1 MVDRQAVG
9 DLALAIL
16 IALPL
21 AALAKSQP
29 SLQHQVASQPSV
41 AVATADRSPPGRIS
55 LLS

>member
-29 SLQHQVASQPSV
+29 SLQHQAASQPSV